1 MNLDMRNERGIGNK
15 NDSQCLGSATVS
27 TVVSVTKV
35 RKIGRNQGLKGKIMS
50 SILSFRER
58 WMDMFKYAVGYTRL
72 DTRRGQGWRYEFES
86 SDYM

>member
-1 MNLDMRNERGIGNK
+1 MRNERGIGNK

-50 SILSFRER
+50 SVLSFRER
-58 WMDMFKYAVGYTRL
+58 
-72 DTRRGQGWRYEFES
+72 
-86 SDYM
+86 